1 MWLVL
6 FTSALLLLLGVLHPV
21 DAISITKKVDR
32 VENVTIYGSSQ
43 VSQVFLAVVIDD
55 PLPAGIHSVTLTGL
69 STTMDD
75 RSVEISGVGVAQIL
89 DIKLMSTTIPF
100 EHDEAFIKLRNT
112 MTAQRADLV
121 SRSKTAAQ
129 ELKILLVRNN
139 SWTHYANTVLNASV
153 WPEKS
158 LDEFASFLDFQDVQ
172 LKKLS
177 DDMSASVE
185 LQEKVHTEIR
195 DTDAVIQN
203 LKYGKVFTLY

>member
-43 VSQVFLAVVIDD
+43 VSQVFRAVVIDD

>member
-6 FTSALLLLLGVLHPV
+6 LISALLGVLHPV

-43 VSQVFLAVVIDD
+43 VSQVFRAVVIDD